1 MSQNCFFDDDD
12 GDDDG
17 DDGHDDDDDDDGDDD
32 IDDDDDA
39 NAVGGNMLVQV
50 QETSG
55 WRLCATCARTL
66 RNNMC
71 KDIRMAPPAK
81 GCIS

>member
-1 MSQNCFFDDDD
+1 MMMMTMMMVMMVMMMMMVMMP
-12 GDDDG
+12 
-17 DDGHDDDDDDDGDDD
+17 DD

-50 QETSG
+50 QVTSG
-55 WRLCATCARTL
+55 WRLCATCAKTL

>member
-17 DDGHDDDDDDDGDDD
+17 DDDDDVDDD

-50 QETSG
+50 QVTSG
-55 WRLCATCARTL
+55 WRLCATCAKTL

>member
-12 GDDDG
+12 GDDDVDDDNDDNDDA
-17 DDGHDDDDDDDGDDD
+17 DDGDD

-50 QETSG
+50 QVTSG
-55 WRLCATCARTL
+55 WRLCATCAKTL

>member
-17 DDGHDDDDDDDGDDD
+17 DDGHGDDDDDDGNDD

-55 WRLCATCARTL
+55 WRLCATCAKTL

>member
-12 GDDDG
+12 GDDD
-17 DDGHDDDDDDDGDDD
+17 DDDGDGD

-39 NAVGGNMLVQV
+39 NAVGGNMLLLVQV
-50 QETSG
+50 TSG
-55 WRLCATCARTL
+55 WRLCATCAKTL

-71 KDIRMAPPAK
+71 KDISMAPAK

>member
-1 MSQNCFFDDDD
+1 MVNDDDYD
-12 GDDDG
+12 GDDN
-17 DDGHDDDDDDDGDDD
+17 DDDDDDDEDD
-32 IDDDDDA
+32 IDDDDDV

-50 QETSG
+50 QVTSG
-55 WRLCATCARTL
+55 WRLCATCAKTL

>member
-12 GDDDG
+12 G
-17 DDGHDDDDDDDGDDD
+17 DDDDDDGDDD

-50 QETSG
+50 QVTSG
-55 WRLCATCARTL
+55 WRLCATCAKTL